1 MGLNVG
7 ELGDHDSGAVPPKA
21 ASLLRTDL
29 KVHDVASTLSDVLKC
44 AADLC
49 EAGAHER
56 ALALLDHA
64 LESHPG
70 HAPLHT
76 ARGWALENQSPP
88 RWLDSRDAYEE
99 AIAIDAGDLWARL
112 GLANV
117 LGQTGESARCPPIY
131 RELIGLAELRA
142 GTEPEYLELIG
153 WCQYKLGRLAEAV
166 AMFTKALAVDSDWVS
181 VRFDLGLVLLLRG
194 DPRAAVVQY
203 DHALRTLAQR
213 APKLKTGP
221 ARVAL
226 DDLDEALSVHPHAVA
241 FAAPLRYRLL
251 DALQQALTEHE

>member
-7 ELGDHDSGAVPPKA
+7 ELGDRDSGSAAPTAV
-21 ASLLRTDL
+21 SLQRVDL
-29 KVHDVASTLSDVLKC
+29 KVHDVASTLSDVLRC
-44 AADLC
+44 AADLG
-49 EAGAHER
+49 EAGANER

-88 RWLDSRDAYEE
+88 RWMDSRAAYEV
-99 AIAIDAGDLWARL
+99 AIAIDSGDLWARL
-112 GLANV
+112 GLATA
-117 LGQTGESARCPPIY
+117 LAQTGESARCPRIY
-131 RELIGLAELRA
+131 RELIGRAELRA
-142 GTEPEYLELIG
+142 GTEPEYIELIG
-153 WCQYKLGRLAEAV
+153 WCQYKLGLLSEA
-166 AMFTKALAVDSDWVS
+166 AATFTRALAVDMGWVS
-181 VRFDLGLVLLLRG
+181 VRFDLGLVFLLSG

-203 DHALRTLAQR
+203 DQALRTLAQH
-213 APKLKTGP
+213 APKMNGGP
-221 ARVAL
+221 VRVAL
-226 DDLDEALSVHPHAVA
+226 DDLDDALSAHPHAVA